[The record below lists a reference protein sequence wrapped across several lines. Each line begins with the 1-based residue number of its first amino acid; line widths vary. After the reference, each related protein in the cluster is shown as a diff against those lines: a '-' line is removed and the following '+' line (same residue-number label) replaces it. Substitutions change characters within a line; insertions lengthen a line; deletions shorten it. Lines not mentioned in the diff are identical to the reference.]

1 MEIGVPQSWRNERE
15 RYLLI
20 GSQCS
25 SCSESFFP
33 ARQICPKCMRKGSKG
48 EMSEKRFTGNGT
60 VLSYSVVYVPPTGY
74 KLRVPY
80 TLALIQLDEGPTV
93 LGIIDDVKPE
103 EVKVGARVEQVF
115 RKWAEG
121 RSSSIIHYGFA
132 FRLV

>member
-1 MEIGVPQSWRNERE
+1 MDTSSAQSWRNERE

-25 SCSESFFP
+25 SCNESFFP
-33 ARQICPKCMRKGSKG
+33 ARQICPQCRRKGK
-48 EMSEKRFTGNGT
+48 MSEKRFSGNGA
-60 VLSYSVVYVPPTGY
+60 VLSYSVVYAPPTGY

-80 TLALIQLDEGPTV
+80 TLALIKLDEGPTV
-93 LGIIDDVKPE
+93 LGIIDDVKPD
-103 EVKVGARVEQVF
+103 EVNVGARVEQVF

-121 RSSSIIHYGFA
+121 RSASIIHYGFA

>member
-1 MEIGVPQSWRNERE
+1 MDTSSAQSWRNERE

-25 SCSESFFP
+25 SCKETFFP
-33 ARQICPKCMRKGSKG
+33 ARQVCPQCRRNGK
-48 EMSEKRFTGNGT
+48 MSEKQFSGNGS
-60 VLSYSVVYVPPTGY
+60 VLSYSAVYAPPTGY

-80 TLALIQLDEGPTV
+80 TLALIQLDEGPKV
-93 LGIIDDVKPE
+93 LGLVDDAKPEDVKI
-103 EVKVGARVEQVF
+103 GARVEQVL

-121 RSSSIIHYGFA
+121 KSSSIIHYGFA